1 MAPAASVLTVDLG
14 HTIEV
19 TRAVS
24 VVRHLFSRP
33 GPSDLWA
40 RTSTDE
46 PASFAGQAQHRALTP
61 EPGRPAP
68 FTAECARGQRF
79 VEQEGAT
86 MSASDNLAKLSA
98 RAKKAEDDAAAAK
111 TQAKADVERTMDSVR
126 ASAESEA
133 TKLKAQAQNASADAA
148 ATWNDLQTSWNAH
161 IAKVRSDVDRRK
173 AQFDA
178 ANAADRADWAE
189 SDAILAVDYAY
200 SAIEEAEYAVLDA
213 ILARREADETAM
225 AVPR

>member
-1 MAPAASVLTVDLG
+1 
-14 HTIEV
+14 
-19 TRAVS
+19 
-24 VVRHLFSRP
+24 
-33 GPSDLWA
+33 
-40 RTSTDE
+40 
-46 PASFAGQAQHRALTP
+46 
-61 EPGRPAP
+61 
-68 FTAECARGQRF
+68 
-79 VEQEGAT
+79 
-86 MSASDNLAKLSA
+86 
-98 RAKKAEDDAAAAK
+98 
-111 TQAKADVERTMDSVR
+111 MDSVR